1 MSIEPI
7 TITITGA
14 GFTVLCILFAAQLA
28 IALVCILDLM
38 EKPKRKKR

>member
-7 TITITGA
+7 TITISGA
-14 GFTVLCILFAAQLA
+14 GFVVLCILFAVQLA

-38 EKPKRKKR
+38 D